1 MVAIEFEIDKEC
13 GAKPFFDMLAKSMF
27 DLRAGPIAQLMVE
40 QNFLYDLLSE
50 LAITAP
56 DGFLTKEGELYTL
69 KLNGYRFEIVSIGT
83 DIFGPVVVVGLPI
96 KITYVSP
103 E

>member
-1 MVAIEFEIDKEC
+1 MVEFQVDKEC
-13 GAKPFFDMLAKSMF
+13 GVRPFFDMLAKVMF

-40 QNFLYDLLSE
+40 QDFLYGLLSE
-50 LAITAP
+50 LDMT
-56 DGFLTKEGELYTL
+56 DGYLTKEGELYTL
-69 KLNGYRFEIVSIGT
+69 KLNGYRFEIVSIDT

-96 KITYVSP
+96 RITYVSP